1 MLAGVGSSMLAA
13 VGSSM
18 LAGSPF
24 RAARPRSGATLLGAL
39 PNGCVGCNVC
49 AIRAGPGRA
58 PWLPGSLEW
67 PARPG
72 GG

>member
-1 MLAGVGSSMLAA
+1 MLAGVGSPMLAV

-18 LAGSPF
+18 LAGSPLG
-24 RAARPRSGATLLGAL
+24 AARPWSGATLLGAL
-39 PNGCVGCNVC
+39 PYRCVGCGIC

-58 PWLPGSLEW
+58 PRLPGSLER